1 MTEVRQN
8 GPHAGRDVL
17 FVLGAGVDKVLGLPL
32 LNTLFKEL
40 SEFVQG
46 QGKAIN
52 EAIRKH
58 AKGVPIDL
66 QSYSGDEAE
75 SLGQRL
81 LGSHP
86 HLLPRIMAGLDK
98 HPDAQSENI
107 AVIKSIM
114 TRLSHMKSENDL
126 DETFVSQVSKLAG
139 ESATGAAD
147 TLLDT
152 RHISFRP
159 KIRGAIKTVL
169 SQASGEIPNLT
180 PEERKAFNEI
190 IEVLSNF
197 EELLGSLFIGF
208 FTKHIPDQK
217 KYFYLAWLFWAYI
230 RYRESSGR
238 AHREQSFYKTLSEVG
253 PGAGII
259 TFNYTD
265 FFYDNA
271 RPTNGYFHG
280 DSKSFIRFHTREYVT
295 NDVQF
300 KGANTL
306 NMMATFLNDLSIDW
320 QKDPPEVSLPAFMPP
335 LAVKPIICTEYLER
349 WYECGEKIKR
359 AGKIVIL
366 GYSFSVADEHFNDL
380 IRKGNRHA
388 KLIVVDPNMDGVV
401 GRVCQIVNHDRA
413 RLRPGTVQELECLSD
428 GRLTF
433 VKAKGEEIN
442 GVRLVALLDDST
454 RAGSS

>member
-1 MTEVRQN
+1 MTKVRQRYPQV
-8 GPHAGRDVL
+8 GHDVL
-17 FVLGAGVDKVLGLPL
+17 FVLGAGVDRSLGLPL

-46 QGKAIN
+46 QGKAVN

-66 QSYSGDEAE
+66 QSFSGDEAE
-75 SLGQRL
+75 SLGQKL

-86 HLLPRIMAGLDK
+86 HLLPRILAALDK
-98 HPDAQSENI
+98 HPDASSENI
-107 AVIKSIM
+107 AVIKSLM
-114 TRLSHMKSENDL
+114 TRLSHMKTENDM
-126 DETFVSQVSKLAG
+126 DENFVSQVSKLAG
-139 ESATGAAD
+139 EKGTGAAD

-152 RHISFRP
+152 NHVTFRP
-159 KIRGAIKTVL
+159 KVRGAIKAVL
-169 SQASGEIPNLT
+169 SQASGEIPNLI
-180 PEERKAFNEI
+180 PEERQAFSEI
-190 IEVLSNF
+190 IAVLSNF
-197 EELLGSLFIGF
+197 EELLGNFFTGF
-208 FTKHIPDQK
+208 FTKHTPDQK

-230 RYRESSGR
+230 RYRESAGR
-238 AHREQSFYKTLSEVG
+238 AYREQSFYKTLSEVG

-271 RPTNGYFHG
+271 RPMNGHFHG
-280 DSKSFIRFHTREYVT
+280 DSKSFIRFHTREYVA

-300 KGANTL
+300 REASTL
-306 NMMATFLNDLSIDW
+306 NLMSTFLNGLSTDW
-320 QKDPPEVSLPAFMPP
+320 LKDPPEVSLPAFMPP

-349 WYECGEKIKR
+349 WYECGEKIKK
-359 AGKIVIL
+359 AKKIVIL

-380 IRKGNRHA
+380 IRKGNRDA

-401 GRVCQIVNHDRA
+401 GRVCQIVSHDRT
-413 RLRPGTVQELECLSD
+413 RLRPTTVQELECLAD

-433 VKAKGEEIN
+433 VKAKGEEISSA
-442 GVRLVALLDDST
+442 RLVALLDDSAP
-454 RAGSS
+454 AGSR